1 MNMMEIGPIGPLID
15 APATTAAATS
25 FGYPS
30 FCIAGTRSGVMIA
43 ASAWA
48 DPEIPDTNAEVTWQT

>member
-1 MNMMEIGPIGPLID
+1 MGPLMD

-25 FGYPS
+25 RRYPS
-30 FCIAGTRSGVMIA
+30 RSIAGTSSGVMIA

-48 DPEIPDTNAEVTWQT
+48 EPEIPETTTEVTWQT